1 MRMSSAPSAEP
12 SALVLEAIAL
22 RRCLEA
28 TYNRAAI
35 KLAPHIL
42 YTRHGDLFVDGV
54 TVEREGRPSAEVKLG
69 TFKLAGLKIREVIS
83 RQFEAHSV
91 FDPAA
96 DKYQGV
102 TLFAV
107 EPA

>member
-1 MRMSSAPSAEP
+1 MTESTPAEP

-35 KLAPHIL
+35 KLAPYIL

-54 TVEREGRPSAEVKLG
+54 TVEREGRPSAELKLG

-83 RQFEAHSV
+83 RQFDAQQPL

>member
-1 MRMSSAPSAEP
+1 MDSPAAEP
-12 SALVLEAIAL
+12 STLVLQAIAL

-28 TYNRAAI
+28 TYNRSAI
-35 KLAPHIL
+35 KLAPYIL

-54 TVEREGRPSAEVKLG
+54 TVEREGRLAVELKLG
-69 TFKLAGLKIREVIS
+69 TFKLAGLKSTAVTS
-83 RQFEAHSV
+83 RKFELEPLY
-91 FDPAA
+91 DPAA
-96 DKYQGV
+96 EKYQGV